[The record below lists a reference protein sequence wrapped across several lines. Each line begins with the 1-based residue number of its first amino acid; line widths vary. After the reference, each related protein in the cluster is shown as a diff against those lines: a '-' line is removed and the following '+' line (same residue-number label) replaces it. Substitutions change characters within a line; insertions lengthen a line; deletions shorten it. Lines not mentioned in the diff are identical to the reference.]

1 MTSLFSGNEESLK
14 EVIEQFINQVLE
26 QQQTKAD
33 QRLNLMNARKSQ
45 GMRNGYKE
53 RGLTTEVK
61 TLTLRV
67 PQIRDGIFSIDY
79 SLSKK
84 RKGVNCH
91 LDGDGRK
98 WPFDQKARQDNGGAL
113 RDTCSAS
120 TVSRALQRP

>member
-67 PQIRDGIFSIDY
+67 PQIRDGIFTIDY
-79 SLSKK
+79 SSAINEA
-84 RKGVNCH
+84 KG
-91 LDGDGRK
+91 R
-98 WPFDQKARQDNGGAL
+98 
-113 RDTCSAS
+113 
-120 TVSRALQRP
+120 